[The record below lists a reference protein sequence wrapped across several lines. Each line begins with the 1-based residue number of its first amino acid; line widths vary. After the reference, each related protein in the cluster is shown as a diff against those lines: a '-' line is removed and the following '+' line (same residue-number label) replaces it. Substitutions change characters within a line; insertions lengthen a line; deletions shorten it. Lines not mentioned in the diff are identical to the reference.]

1 MMLRG
6 LALALLMILTACGGD
21 GDDNDEADAAA
32 LALRESAEQ
41 LQEMLAPVRSFGLV
55 AVEFGQL
62 GQQRAGRAD
71 VRQFGQTVA
80 TDHRALIA
88 VLDSVAT
95 AHGTTLQ
102 ESASSRDLANT
113 VRMAHSGLEARGPEE
128 FDLAFIRA
136 EVESHRQLLDRLDQ
150 EILPAARSPGM
161 ETMLADTRAMVYAHL
176 MRARQLLGDLLGQPV
191 EPPPAGTS
199 PATVRPPAP
208 QPVPPVEQ
216 PPVRDTVPDTTGG

>member
-1 MMLRG
+1 MKLRG
-6 LALALLMILTACGGD
+6 LALALLTVLAACGGD
-21 GDDNDEADAAA
+21 GDDNETADAAA
-32 LALRESAEQ
+32 AALRESPEQ
-41 LQEMLAPVRSFGLV
+41 VQEMLSPIRAFSLL

-62 GQQRAGRAD
+62 GQQRAARAD

-80 TDHRALIA
+80 ADHRALVA
-88 VLDSVAT
+88 VLDSA
-95 AHGTTLQ
+95 AGAAGASLQ
-102 ESASSRDLANT
+102 ETASSRDLANT
-113 VRMAHSGLEARGPEE
+113 VRMAHSGLEGRGDDE

-150 EILPAARSPGM
+150 EILPAARTDGM
-161 ETMLADTRAMVYAHL
+161 ETMLGDTRAMVYAHL

-208 QPVPPVEQ
+208 QPAPPATQ
-216 PPVRDTVPDTTGG
+216 PPVPDTTGG